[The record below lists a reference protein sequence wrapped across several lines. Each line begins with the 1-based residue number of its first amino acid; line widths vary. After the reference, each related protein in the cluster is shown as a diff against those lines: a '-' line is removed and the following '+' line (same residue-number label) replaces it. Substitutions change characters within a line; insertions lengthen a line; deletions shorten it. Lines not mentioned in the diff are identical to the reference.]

1 MQQKSD
7 IPTAIADTSCLILLD
22 NISKLDI
29 LFQLFGQVTT
39 TSVVADEFGKPLP
52 EWILIKEVPD
62 IHRQQ
67 ALELEIDKGEAS
79 VIALSFEYPRSLLI
93 LDDAKA
99 RRVAAQLHL
108 LYTGTM
114 GIILKA
120 KQAGI
125 IPSVQSIMKMIQ
137 GTNFRFSEKVLLQ
150 ILADAG
156 E

>member
-1 MQQKSD
+1 MHHGSD
-7 IPTAIADTSCLILLD
+7 IVIADASCLILFD
-22 NISKLDI
+22 NIGELKI
-29 LFQLFGQVTT
+29 LFQLFGQVIT
-39 TSVVADEFGKPLP
+39 TSVVAGEFGKPLP
-52 EWILIKEVPD
+52 EWIIVKEAKD
-62 IHRQQ
+62 LYRQE

-79 VIALSFEYPRSLLI
+79 AIALSFEFPGSLLI

-99 RRVAAQLHL
+99 RRVAIRLHL
-108 LYTGTM
+108 LFTGSL

-125 IPSVQSIMKMIQ
+125 IPSVQSIMKIIQ
-137 GTNFRFSEKVLLQ
+137 ATNFRFSEKIFLQ